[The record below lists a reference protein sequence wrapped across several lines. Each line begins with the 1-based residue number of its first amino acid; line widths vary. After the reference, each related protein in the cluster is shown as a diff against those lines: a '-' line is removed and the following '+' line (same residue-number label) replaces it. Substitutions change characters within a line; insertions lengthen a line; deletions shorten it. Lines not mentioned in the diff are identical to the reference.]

1 MYSDMYAQEAVNP
14 HSLSN
19 YIHVSAE
26 DPAVCAEVPT
36 DVPTSAGGGYVGYDA
51 LPPAAGTTSTTS
63 ARTTPTPTTPS
74 TQTHLVHAWLQRQ
87 VTGSQIERE
96 LRSFS
101 EGYFCVRKSASTV
114 DCVVLSLMGP
124 ASTVYHYQFKATR
137 GVVQIH
143 PARKSKRD
151 PTFAS
156 HSECLDFYLAGSVS
170 TTGLAARPT
179 VCIPLPHTP
188 SHHGTRQTT
197 SSAQNGGAQRRSIKL
212 IDSAHRE
219 AGAPIDC

>member
-1 MYSDMYAQEAVNP
+1 MGCPGRGHSPYASRWRQGRRP
-14 HSLSN
+14 
-19 YIHVSAE
+19 
-26 DPAVCAEVPT
+26 
-36 DVPTSAGGGYVGYDA
+36 

-63 ARTTPTPTTPS
+63 ARTTPTPT

-156 HSECLDFYLAGSVS
+156 HSECLDFYLANNVS

-179 VCIPLPHTP
+179 VCIPLPPTP
-188 SHHGTRQTT
+188 FHHGVRRTT
-197 SSAQNGGAQRRSIKL
+197 SSSQNGAQRRSVKL
-212 IDSAHRE
+212 AGGANLEASA
-219 AGAPIDC
+219 AIDC